1 VTLERKQNSPCA
13 NKRENPD
20 PTRQT
25 RRVPDEPAVP
35 PPAPRIDRERLHR
48 AQAKARAALLAERG
62 PHGHWEGE
70 LSSSALSTATAV
82 TALELWQRHANPVS
96 QSGIASPQSA
106 IDAGLQWLVAHQNT
120 DGGWGDTT
128 LSFSNISTTALCWA
142 AFGAVPGAEAKWP
155 ATVQRA
161 EAWLAKASVQSS
173 VISNQS
179 SDQTKPPFPTE
190 NWTLNTEHSSTQS
203 VAQPQT
209 PNPKLE
215 TNALVTAIIARYG
228 KDRTFSVPILT
239 MCALA
244 GRLGQGREAWRR
256 VIQLPFELAALPQ
269 KFFAALRLPV
279 VSYALPALIAIGQ
292 VRHHHL
298 PTRNPLTRLMRNR
311 ARAKTLRVLERIQPT
326 GGGFLEATPLT
337 SFVTMSLAGSNNADH
352 PVALHGVEFLLKS
365 MRPDGSWPIDTNL
378 ATWVT
383 TLAVNALGPSIY
395 EVMSAEERQRILE
408 WLLAQQY
415 RTVHPYTDAAPGGWA
430 WTDLP
435 GGVPDADDTAGALLA
450 LKLLGSSRCKEA
462 PSAQSEI
469 RNSKSGINQS
479 LPTSA
484 ATQDELDPRVRE
496 AAIAAVKWL
505 LDLQNRDGGIPT
517 FCRGWTNLP
526 FDRSSPDI
534 TAHALRA
541 WLAWRDEL
549 PSELQARMVK
559 AACAATRFLVANR
572 NFPAGWTPLWFGN
585 QSSPGEVN
593 HTYGTSRVL
602 LAAQELAVLVNR
614 SSSWLTG
621 GSANLLKRIDPE
633 SAVMMNWAGWT
644 ALHTIEDRLGAWG
657 GAIATPRSI
666 EETALAVEAIAGL
679 LNSPKASITAPEGEV
694 RATLV
699 RGAGCLMHNVELG
712 TWTRPAPI
720 GFYFAK
726 LWYYERLYPMVFTVA
741 ALEAV
746 ARLEPVAAGVSP
758 AVEPGVPPGG

>member
-1 VTLERKQNSPCA
+1 MA
-13 NKRENPD
+13 AD
-20 PTRQT
+20 HPTS
-25 RRVPDEPAVP
+25 P
-35 PPAPRIDRERLHR
+35 PPAPRLDRARLQR
-48 AQAKARAALLAERG
+48 ALEKTRAALLAERG

-82 TALELWQRHANPVS
+82 TALELWQRHAKERSAVS
-96 QSGIASPQSA
+96 GQQPA
-106 IDAGLQWLVAHQNT
+106 IEAGLKWLAEHQNA

-155 ATVQRA
+155 EVVRRA
-161 EAWLAKASVQSS
+161 EEWLAGKCSVFSVQYSDPEPAASVA
-173 VISNQS
+173 
-179 SDQTKPPFPTE
+179 PTE
-190 NWTLNTEHSSTQS
+190 HFPPPLNRS
-203 VAQPQT
+203 
-209 PNPKLE
+209 
-215 TNALVTAIIARYG
+215 ALITAIIARYG

-244 GRLGQGREAWRR
+244 GRLGEGKEAWRR

-298 PTRNPLTRLMRNR
+298 PTRNPLTRLLRDR
-311 ARAKTLRVLERIQPT
+311 ARAKTLRVLERIQPP

-337 SFVTMSLAGSNNADH
+337 SFVTMSLAGGGNADH
-352 PVALHGVEFLLKS
+352 PVAHRGVEFLLKS

-383 TLAVNALGPSIY
+383 TLAVNALGPSIH
-395 EVMSAEERQRILE
+395 EVMSAEERGRILD

-415 RTVHPYTDAAPGGWA
+415 RTVHPYTNAPPGGWA

-450 LKLLGSSRCKEA
+450 LK
-462 PSAQSEI
+462 Q
-469 RNSKSGINQS
+469 
-479 LPTSA
+479 
-484 ATQDELDPRVRE
+484 LDDRSPRVRE
-496 AAIAAVKWL
+496 AAIAGVKWL

-541 WLAWRDEL
+541 WFAWQREL
-549 PSELQARMVK
+549 PTTTLSQTNSASVK
-559 AACAATRFLVANR
+559 ALRFLKTAQHED
-572 NFPAGWTPLWFGN
+572 GTWLPLWFGN
-585 QSSPGEVN
+585 QSESDDGNP
-593 HTYGTSRVL
+593 TYGTTQVERAFADLQAKDHSRADSPGLMWL
-602 LAAQELAVLVNR
+602 LSVQR
-614 SSSWLTG
+614 TDGSWSGGVKG
-621 GSANLLKRIDPE
+621 GS
-633 SAVMMNWAGWT
+633 SV
-644 ALHTIEDRLGAWG
+644 
-657 GAIATPRSI
+657 
-666 EETALAVEAIAGL
+666 EETALATGTLARFSKQTAESADSIRHATDWLLRRVEDD
-679 LNSPKASITAPEGEV
+679 
-694 RATLV
+694 
-699 RGAGCLMHNVELG
+699 
-712 TWTRPAPI
+712 TWTQPAPI

-726 LWYYERLYPMVFTVA
+726 LWYYERMYPMVFTVA

-746 ARLEPVAAGVSP
+746 ARLEAR
-758 AVEPGVPPGG
+758 EK